1 MPLNLVWLR
10 IVKSAAS
17 LSRVIELLVLPS
29 NQQAA
34 AALIDVETQNIPGL
48 LSIAFVNV
56 GYRGLQGAE
65 LITPCEFDAQR
76 TGHYFEFQFQA
87 IDQPAALAF
96 MKSLLDDSNAMR
108 SVICTTRIARSG
120 RTL

>member
-1 MPLNLVWLR
+1 MPINLVWLR

-29 NQQAA
+29 NQQTA
-34 AALIDVETQNIPGL
+34 AALIDVETKDILGL

-65 LITPCEFDAQR
+65 LSPLVNSMPNGLDTTLSFSIWQLTNQR
-76 TGHYFEFQFQA
+76 
-87 IDQPAALAF
+87 
-96 MKSLLDDSNAMR
+96 R
-108 SVICTTRIARSG
+108 
-120 RTL
+120 